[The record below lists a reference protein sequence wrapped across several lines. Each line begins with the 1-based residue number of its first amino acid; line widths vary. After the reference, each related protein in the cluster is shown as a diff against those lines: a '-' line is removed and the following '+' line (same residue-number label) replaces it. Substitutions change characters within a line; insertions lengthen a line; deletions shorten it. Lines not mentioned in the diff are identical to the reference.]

1 MDGVASGDY
10 ACASLILLSTRHSVV
25 AYSVVFQRPMYLH
38 LV

>member
-1 MDGVASGDY
+1 MESRVVTTRAHRSY
-10 ACASLILLSTRHSVV
+10 FLSTRHSVV